1 MKGEKKLSSD
11 KKKRSRKKRGAGRV
25 RDRLKFDIDTSEL
38 YPLSRREE
46 ASFYDDDAPV
56 TENSDIE
63 ISAEEGCEQEDP
75 VSDYSGPEALNPKT
89 LNPEGLKTEDFGTE
103 DYDTEDSGAEDFAEE
118 EFYTEEFDKGHFDGE
133 DPGAENSGTED
144 PGTEDSDTDD
154 YDTEYLDTGYLDTGY
169 YDTEKP
175 GTEEADP
182 DFSDTERSGT
192 FDTAAAA
199 VPDTPAAADI
209 SKRERVSKK
218 FRRFWTRQRADDFHT
233 VIRTSVV
240 GAFAVVF
247 LMPIVLT
254 ITNSLMTKSE
264 INANYGVIFRNRNG
278 VRVFIS
284 NTVNLKF
291 IPDIVS
297 FEQYFKVL
305 ILSPEY
311 LLKFWN
317 SFLYVVPIVVFQ
329 LAIASLAAYGFA
341 RYRGKVREVIF
352 FAYIIL
358 MLMPYQVTLVPNYL
372 VSKWLNILDTR
383 WAIWL
388 PGFFSPFAVY
398 MLTKYMRRIPKSI
411 YEAAEIDGAG
421 EWQIFSKICLP
432 NCRGGIASIA
442 ILLFIDYWNMVEQPL
457 ILLSNDQLHPLSVFL
472 SKINS
477 GEISLAFAV
486 AVIYMVLPMMVFLY
500 GEEYLVEGIVY
511 QGGIK
516 E

>member
-1 MKGEKKLSSD
+1 M
-11 KKKRSRKKRGAGRV
+11 
-25 RDRLKFDIDTSEL
+25 RDRLNIETDPAEL
-38 YPLSRREE
+38 YPLMRKEE
-46 ASFYDDDAPV
+46 MDPEKDEGDSFPDDPV
-56 TENSDIE
+56 TDLLP
-63 ISAEEGCEQEDP
+63 EEPAAGI
-75 VSDYSGPEALNPKT
+75 
-89 LNPEGLKTEDFGTE
+89 
-103 DYDTEDSGAEDFAEE
+103 FAEE
-118 EFYTEEFDKGHFDGE
+118 TVTDYLPEKSGIDFLREETESDSPREE
-133 DPGAENSGTED
+133 SLSDPLPEQTED
-144 PGTEDSDTDD
+144 ISVLGEH
-154 YDTEYLDTGYLDTGY
+154 G
-169 YDTEKP
+169 
-175 GTEEADP
+175 EE
-182 DFSDTERSGT
+182 
-192 FDTAAAA
+192 AAAA
-199 VPDTPAAADI
+199 VSVPAAPVKTPGPSLD
-209 SKRERVSKK
+209 ER
-218 FRRFWTRQRADDFHT
+218 FRKFWTKKRIEILRI
-233 VIRTSVV
+233 VIRTAVA
-240 GAFAVVF
+240 GFFAVLF

-264 INANYGVIFRNRNG
+264 INANYGVIFAKRNG

-291 IPDIVS
+291 IPDIVT

-317 SFLYVVPIVVFQ
+317 SVIYVVPIVVFQ
-329 LAIASLAAYGFA
+329 LAIASLASYGFA
-341 RYRGKVREVIF
+341 RYRGRVREVIF

-372 VSKWLNILDTR
+372 VSSWLNILDTR

-421 EWQIFSKICLP
+421 EWQIFTKICLP
-432 NCRGGIASIA
+432 NCKGGLASIA

-500 GEEYLVEGIVY
+500 GEESLVEGIVY